1 MERRQRIEEIMNK
14 ELKNNS
20 VLVDKIK
27 HTLDEF
33 NKMFCGDCSTITLY
47 ISGSQGVSSC
57 EEVICYG
64 TDFTTLE
71 DIVARFY
78 QLLSDNACE
87 NIEDYLDDLLD
98 GQDPDEMDEDEL
110 DELKGEAQAEAECD
124 SGDRY
129 IIVKTEDGGSLYYTV
144 DSEEFIFSHCYYF

>member
-1 MERRQRIEEIMNK
+1 MSREEFMNK
-14 ELKNNS
+14 KLKNNS
-20 VLVDKIK
+20 VLVDKTK
-27 HTLDEF
+27 HTLKEF
-33 NKMFCGDCSTITLY
+33 NEMFCGYCSSITLY
-47 ISGSQGVSSC
+47 IGGSQGVSSC
-57 EEVICYG
+57 EEVIYYG
-64 TDFTTLE
+64 EDFTTLE

-98 GQDPDEMDEDEL
+98 GQDPDEIDEDEL